1 MKKSKFTLV
10 IVLGLV
16 LCLLCGTTTTFSWFN
31 RPGSISGDSLTYSGS
46 YNVSNGKDITAVTY
60 AATKDDGSVY
70 SNAQFD
76 FNTLTAVPAHK
87 TKYFCTEVKNTGAAP
102 QSISLFLKNSDSNTL
117 SVGVNSPLRTYKRFT
132 SDSQTS
138 DVVTTPCNVNKKNVY
153 VGFVTADF
161 LPENFKA
168 DRNNLNLGDYFLH
181 YWNDKGSDD
190 APVNNSFLKKD
201 VEYTLATEGYLNF
214 RANYDISYCTIPYN
228 YNNVKIDKVKMYK
241 KKGNNDKDW
250 YGGDNNDVDKN
261 NTVLWF
267 HWKGN
272 NQDGL
277 TAVYEQTK
285 VNGDL
290 AKAAGISSF
299 YSKAEAVVGKEFDL
313 SAKAQGTVT
322 YTSSKTDV
330 ATVDGN
336 GKVTAIKAGKT
347 TITVTSTGVYGDV
360 ITAECELTVS
370 KEPVKSL
377 YIPIVTNMKVEG
389 TAAGSDP
396 VVTKVYWY
404 IKNDTASNAA
414 YSLGDVQISL

>member
-31 RPGSISGDSLTYSGS
+31 RPGSISGDSLTYSDS
-46 YNVSNGKDITAVTY
+46 YNVTNGKDITAVTY
-60 AATKDDGSVY
+60 AASKPDGSEY
-70 SNAQFD
+70 SANPFD
-76 FNTLTAVPAHK
+76 FKTLTTVRAHE
-87 TKYFCTEVKNTGAAP
+87 TRYFCTEVKNMGAAP
-102 QSISLFLKNSDSNTL
+102 QSISLFLNNQDNNKL
-117 SVGVNSPLRTYKRFT
+117 SVGVNSPLRTYRRVT

-161 LPENFKA
+161 LPENLKA
-168 DRNNLNLGDYFLH
+168 DRNNLNPGDYFLH

-228 YNNVKIDKVKMYK
+228 YNNVKMYK
-241 KKGNNDKDW
+241 KKGNDDKDW
-250 YGGDNNDVDKN
+250 YGDTDNTNVDIN

-267 HWKGN
+267 HWKKENDEGK
-272 NQDGL
+272 L

-299 YSKAEAVVGKEFDL
+299 YSKAEAVVGKKFDL

-322 YTSSKTDV
+322 YTSSKNDV
-330 ATVDGN
+330 ATVDGK
-336 GKVTAIKAGKT
+336 GKVFAKKAGKT

-360 ITAECELTVS
+360 ITAKCELTVS
-370 KEPVKSL
+370 KEQVKSS
-377 YIPIVTNMKVEG
+377 YIPIVTNMKIEG
-389 TAAGSDP
+389 KTGNDP
-396 VVTKVYWY
+396 AVTKVYWY
-404 IKNDTASNAA
+404 IKNDTQTEAN
-414 YSLGDVQISL
+414 YLLGDVQISL